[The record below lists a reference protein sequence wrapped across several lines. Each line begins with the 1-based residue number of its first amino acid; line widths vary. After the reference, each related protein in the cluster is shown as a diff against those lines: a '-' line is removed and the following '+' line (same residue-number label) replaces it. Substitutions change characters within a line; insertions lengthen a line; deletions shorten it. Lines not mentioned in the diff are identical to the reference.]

1 MTALRIDVR
10 VMKTAQT
17 NGVDLADDGTYKLML
32 NDWVLIVIGI
42 RYLSR
47 KSDIR
52 ANYRGDEEFS
62 HSFLPVIY
70 GLSKSESTLAYSRC
84 FESFNKVFHTFFPS
98 SSFRVHSVTMDHSW
112 AIRNGAVAAF
122 GDEIRIISCWVHV
135 LRKCK
140 ENVGKL
146 VHKDYN

>member
-1 MTALRIDVR
+1 MV
-10 VMKTAQT
+10 
-17 NGVDLADDGTYKLML
+17 Y
-32 NDWVLIVIGI
+32 
-42 RYLSR
+42 R
-47 KSDIR
+47 KAKI
-52 ANYRGDEEFS
+52 
-62 HSFLPVIY
+62 
-70 GLSKSESTLAYSRC
+70 
-84 FESFNKVFHTFFPS
+84 FHTFFPS

-146 VHKDYN
+146 VHKDYIKNITAHVSAISVTVISMHSGME